1 MSRDMVMMTHT
12 DTEGEAGPVTRHAF
26 DTVWAPKGWKESSGD
41 KPTSRP
47 ARATRRAQTTKEQE

>member
-1 MSRDMVMMTHT
+1 MVMMTHS

-26 DTVWAPKGWKESSGD
+26 DTVWAPKGWKEASGD

-47 ARATRRAQTTKEQE
+47 ARTTRRTQTTKEQE